1 MTGLAVR
8 ATPPEDAAP
17 TRQRWTAA
25 LPAAAAT
32 VVVLLLCLGI
42 ALRLWYLFHTPLNSD
57 EAIVG
62 LMARNILHGHFVAF
76 YWGQPYGGG
85 EPYVVAALFA
95 VFGQSAYVLTL
106 TSMLLGAAAAVLT
119 WRVVRRL
126 VVTPWLA
133 PLAAGVV
140 WVSSNVSVFNS
151 SIEYGFRGVTLACG
165 LACVLFALRLL
176 DGGPSW
182 VDGLGLGLVAGVGW
196 WSSPEIAYFLVPSAL
211 IVLGALALTRE
222 RRHRWLAAFGVGVAG
237 AILGALPWLWANVG
251 SHFASLKRASFPGG
265 AATALNTGF
274 GGRLD
279 VFFTRALPI
288 DVDLRHLATGSV
300 LVGGLGGTLLQVA
313 VFGALAGGLLVCLVR
328 RDRATAIAVAI
339 LSFPLLFAAQPGT
352 WYWEDGRYIVF
363 LGPLLV
369 VAGAAAIDTV
379 ARWLT
384 PRRAA
389 PTRRR
394 GVALGLT
401 GALALGVA
409 VLTVTAFGGDDHV
422 SFNSYRASWSDPNG
436 PVDHAIGVL
445 EARGVHTG
453 FAQYWV
459 AYKVDLLSRGALV
472 ITPGPGDVD
481 RSRAIDAQVA
491 AAARPA
497 WLFVPPAQLSVGF
510 AQFSPTAVIVGPR
523 AVTEPNFVAALHRLG
538 ISYRTINAGLLD
550 AVVPARRVT
559 IPEALAAGA

>member
-1 MTGLAVR
+1 
-8 ATPPEDAAP
+8 
-17 TRQRWTAA
+17 
-25 LPAAAAT
+25 
-32 VVVLLLCLGI
+32 
-42 ALRLWYLFHTPLNSD
+42 
-57 EAIVG
+57 
-62 LMARNILHGHFVAF
+62 
-76 YWGQPYGGG
+76 
-85 EPYVVAALFA
+85 
-95 VFGQSAYVLTL
+95 
-106 TSMLLGAAAAVLT
+106 
-119 WRVVRRL
+119 
-126 VVTPWLA
+126 
-133 PLAAGVV
+133 
-140 WVSSNVSVFNS
+140 
-151 SIEYGFRGVTLACG
+151 
-165 LACVLFALRLL
+165 
-176 DGGPSW
+176 
-182 VDGLGLGLVAGVGW
+182 
-196 WSSPEIAYFLVPSAL
+196 
-211 IVLGALALTRE
+211 
-222 RRHRWLAAFGVGVAG
+222 
-237 AILGALPWLWANVG
+237 
-251 SHFASLKRASFPGG
+251 LKRASFPGG